1 MLNIV
6 ISTFFKTL
14 GMVAIAKFSWDW
26 LFVSSGEYF
35 FLEYISHNFTRGCL
49 LVLLKFS
56 KYILLKFWMNLSAY
70 IFFRFEYLEKW
81 LIVLLS
87 FLSWSCARGAKIFI
101 SYPFPLPILLCLI
114 FQFYTSLEYLHCLI
128 AWTVQNL
135 PNHGVSPTAKP
146 RSYSCS
152 STLTYIIIIISRQP
166 IILWNRGRR
175 STKVYPWTIRYV
187 LF

>member
-35 FLEYISHNFTRGCL
+35 FLEHISHNFTWGCL
-49 LVLLKFS
+49 RVLLKFS

-70 IFFRFEYLEKW
+70 IFLGSIIWKNDW
-81 LIVLLS
+81 LFFYHFFHEVV
-87 FLSWSCARGAKIFI
+87 RGGRKFPF
-101 SYPFPLPILLCLI
+101 SYPFPLPILLGLI

-166 IILWNRGRR
+166 IILWNRGWR
-175 STKVYPWTIRYV
+175 STKVYPWTIRSV